1 MSDGIAMI
9 KIECELECVYHHHH
23 RLNGIS
29 IHRCTNLVLSQAS
42 KQASKEGERAHVA
55 RLMIPCDATIPKH
68 LDTWY

>member
-42 KQASKEGERAHVA
+42 KQARKESGHMLLV
-55 RLMIPCDATIPKH
+55 
-68 LDTWY
+68 